1 MTVVS
6 IQGLNKAE
14 VLAVLYNAVKADLEW
29 QKGEEQLTVEDA
41 ESFLSSQWYFL
52 YLRGRFLGINL
63 SGDEIDTKMYDD
75 THGYGSAKLIIDT
88 LRDSGFQVI
97 DLILPAGISI
107 QSASV
112 ATQQKLRRIG
122 LL

>member
-6 IQGLNKAE
+6 IQGLDKAE
-14 VLAVLYNAVKADLEW
+14 VLASLYNAVKADLEW

-41 ESFLSSQWYFL
+41 ESLLSSQWYFL

-63 SGDEIDTKMYDD
+63 SGDEINTRMYDD
-75 THGYGSAKLIIDT
+75 AHGYGSAKLIIDT
-88 LRDSGFQVI
+88 LRESGFRVI
-97 DLILPAGISI
+97 DLILPEGNGI
-107 QSASV
+107 QNTSV